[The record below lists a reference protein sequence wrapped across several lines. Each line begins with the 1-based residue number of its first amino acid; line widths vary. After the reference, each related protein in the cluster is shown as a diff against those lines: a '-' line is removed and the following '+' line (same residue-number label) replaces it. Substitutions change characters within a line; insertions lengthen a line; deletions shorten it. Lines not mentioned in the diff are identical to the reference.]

1 MTASPDSPASSPGSP
16 PEPVCTAHTPAGLAT
31 LEHLALDTSSA
42 EHSSA
47 DAATTGGRL
56 NIHTAHAWLDHPGSA
71 YWGMCG
77 ATVSQVEDLL
87 SDWISH
93 PHRSMFLVRLDG
105 LRVALAVF
113 YDPSVLELAGRY
125 PHRPGDLGMHLLVAP
140 TRTPVRG
147 TTAAVMGAI
156 CETAFTVPLLA
167 DTPAR
172 RVVVEP
178 DLRNTAVHRLNARA
192 GFREAGPLALPDKT
206 ALLSTC
212 TAQGYRGSEIGRTTR
227 KISSSSPPPAWPPVT
242 PTYSA
247 RPAPHAHL
255 VGHAMRRAHRH
266 LCAKSLAEFSH
277 ERLLTPTPHPS
288 DTPAEPD
295 GRPTAITVGTRANPR
310 RYAIHS
316 AGETWTFRARR
327 LPLDHWV
334 VDEGSI
340 RRVVNDVE
348 TEVDAQA
355 LIIAFAPRLGIPE
368 SLVGIYLEEIAA
380 TLSSAAFCLHHRDR
394 PSQELANADLQTIE
408 AAMTEG
414 HPGFVANNGRIGLG
428 LTDRHRY
435 TPEAQASTRLVWLA
449 VRRELS
455 RLTTVEGLDE
465 HEHTR
470 REFTPEAL
478 ARCEDRLHRL
488 GLDPGDY
495 RILPVHPHQ
504 WDRTIAVTFAPDLA
518 RRDLVHLGESE
529 DLYRPQQ
536 SVRTF
541 FNHTRPERGYVKTA
555 LAVQNMGFTR
565 GLSPRYM
572 RDTPAVN
579 DWVARLVESDPTL
592 RELGLGVLREVAAI
606 GYTGDAY
613 HDACGAEVS
622 DEGPH
627 TKMIAALWRESP
639 TPRLKADE
647 RAFTLAA
654 LLHVD
659 LHGRPLAPELIT
671 RSGLEAHDWVHAL
684 LDAYLLPVAWC
695 LLVHGL
701 VFMPHGEN
709 VILIVGPDHIPRRAL
724 FKDIGEEVAVIRD
737 VPGRPLPPGLRRI
750 RHIVDAGTAALSVH
764 TDVMDGVLR
773 HLAAILDEAGMLD
786 ADEFWMLTRSRL
798 LSLRQCERA
807 DELHQPTWDALF
819 ARTFT
824 HSCLNRL
831 QLRDARQMVDLTD
844 QAGSLQFAGDLDNPV
859 SDTAASAAGQLRRD
873 RLG

>member
-1 MTASPDSPASSPGSP
+1 MTAARDTPTSRPGPA
-16 PEPVCTAHTPAGLAT
+16 PEPLCTVNTPAGLAT
-31 LEHLALDTSSA
+31 AEHLVLDRSST
-42 EHSSA
+42 ELSSA
-47 DAATTGGRL
+47 DAATSGGL
-56 NIHTAHAWLDHPGSA
+56 LSVHTAHAWLDHPGSA

-77 ATVSQVEDLL
+77 TTVSQVEDML
-87 SDWISH
+87 SDWISN
-93 PHRSMFLVRLDG
+93 PHRSLILIRLDG

-125 PHRPGDLGMHLLVAP
+125 PHEPGDLGMHLLVAP

-156 CETAFTVPLLA
+156 CETAFSVPLLA

-178 DLRNTAVHRLNARA
+178 DLRNTAVHRLNSRA

-212 TAQGYRGSEIGRTTR
+212 TAQGYRGSEIGRSTTMV
-227 KISSSSPPPAWPPVT
+227 SSSSPRPARAPVT
-242 PTYSA
+242 PTLPA
-247 RPAPHAHL
+247 RPALHAHL
-255 VGHAMRRAHRH
+255 VGHAMHRAHRH
-266 LCAKSLAEFSH
+266 LSAKALAEFSH
-277 ERLLTPTPHPS
+277 ERLLTPHPW
-288 DTPAEPD
+288 DTLCEPD
-295 GRPTAITVGTRANPR
+295 GRTAATPR
-310 RYAIHS
+310 DGLCSYAVHS
-316 AGETWTFRARR
+316 GGETWTFRARR

-334 VDEGSI
+334 VDESSI
-340 RRVVNDVE
+340 RRTVDDVE
-348 TEVDAQA
+348 MEVDAQA
-355 LIIAFAPRLGIPE
+355 LIIAFAPRLGIPDD
-368 SLVGIYLEEIAA
+368 LMGTYLEEIAA
-380 TLSSAAFCLHHRDR
+380 TLGSAAFCLHHRDR
-394 PSQELANADLQTIE
+394 PCRELANADLQTIE

-414 HPGFVANNGRIGLG
+414 HPGFVANNGRVGFG

-435 TPEAQASTRLVWLA
+435 TPEAQTATRLIWLA
-449 VRRELS
+449 VRRDLS
-455 RLTTVEGLDE
+455 LLTTVEGLDE
-465 HEHTR
+465 REHTL
-470 REFTPEAL
+470 REFTAEAL
-478 ARCEDRLHRL
+478 SSCDDRLRRL

-504 WDRTIAVTFAPDLA
+504 WDRTIAVAFAPDLA
-518 RRDLVHLGESE
+518 RRDLVHLGESDDE
-529 DLYRPQQ
+529 YRPQQ

-541 FNHTRPERGYVKTA
+541 FNLTRPERGYVKTA

-579 DWVARLVESDPTL
+579 DWVAGLVHSDPVL
-592 RELGLGVLREVAAI
+592 RDLGLGVLREVAAI
-606 GYTGDAY
+606 GYTGDAF
-613 HDACGAEVS
+613 HGACDAEVS

-639 TPRLKADE
+639 TPRLETGE

-659 LHGRPLAPELIT
+659 LHGRPLVAELIE
-671 RSGLEAHDWVHAL
+671 RSGLQAAEWVHAL

-709 VILIVGPDHIPRRAL
+709 VILVVGPDRIPRRAL
-724 FKDIGEEVAVIRD
+724 FKDIGEEVAVVRD
-737 VPGRPLPPGLRRI
+737 LPGRPLPPRLGRI
-750 RHIVDAGTAALSVH
+750 RHIVDAETAALSIH

-773 HLAAILDEAGMLD
+773 HLSAILDEAGMLD
-786 ADEFWMLTRSRL
+786 AGQFWMLTRNRL
-798 LSLRQCERA
+798 LSLKERECS
-807 DELHQPTWDALF
+807 DEMHRPTWDALF
-819 ARTFT
+819 APTFR

-831 QLRDARQMVDLTD
+831 QLRDTRQMVDLTD
-844 QAGSLQFAGDLDNPV
+844 QAGSLQFAGCLDNPV
-859 SDTAASAAGQLRRD
+859 SDGAASAAGQLRRD